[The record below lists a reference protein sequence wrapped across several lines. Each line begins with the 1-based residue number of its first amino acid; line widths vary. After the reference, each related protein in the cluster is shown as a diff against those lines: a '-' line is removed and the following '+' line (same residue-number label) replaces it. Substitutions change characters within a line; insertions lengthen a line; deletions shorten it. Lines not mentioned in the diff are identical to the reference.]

1 MSAVELAVEGCTLKV
16 QTPASGGSFAILP
29 IGSGSIGSKMKC
41 QGNQVYTSLAFTVTE
56 VAVTTSIPPVVSG
69 SGGGTIAGTATKAK
83 ASGQPPVS
91 KGDSVIITVT
101 DANPPY
107 GTADVTVEVDDPGQT
122 KAKAV

>member
-1 MSAVELAVEGCTLKV
+1 MIAVELAVEGCTLKV
-16 QTPASGGSFAILP
+16 QTPASGGSFVILP

-41 QGNQVYTSLAFTVTE
+41 QGNQVYTSLAFTVT
-56 VAVTTSIPPVVSG
+56 AVSMGAVVSG

-83 ASGQPPVS
+83 ASGQPPVR

-107 GTADVTVEVDDPGQT
+107 GTASVTVEVNDPGQT